1 MADAG
6 AEFNMLEEV
15 DAVRMVWNVWP
26 YSRLEAAKCGIPFG
40 VMYTPAKQTSNLQV
54 RPLFLVFWH
63 PKKQDDDCRQTTAS
77 NQPGFFLFISS
88 ISNHFLP
95 FFSSTRWLNTI
106 LSHVNHVEVSSTP
119 MHL

>member
-26 YSRLEAAKCGIPFG
+26 YSRLEAAKCVIPFG

-54 RPLFLVFWH
+54 RDFSSSFV
-63 PKKQDDDCRQTTAS
+63 PKKQDDCRQTTA
-77 NQPGFFLFISS
+77 NNP
-88 ISNHFLP
+88 
-95 FFSSTRWLNTI
+95 
-106 LSHVNHVEVSSTP
+106 
-119 MHL
+119 

>member
-26 YSRLEAAKCGIPFG
+26 YSRLEAAKCVIPFG

-54 RPLFLVFWH
+54 RALSLTLIFRNKMIAANNPL
-63 PKKQDDDCRQTTAS
+63 
-77 NQPGFFLFISS
+77 LFTQLI
-88 ISNHFLP
+88 
-95 FFSSTRWLNTI
+95 LNF
-106 LSHVNHVEVSSTP
+106 
-119 MHL
+119 